1 MMMKFVKKK
10 DIIIIALILLIAI
23 SLYYIYNIYNE
34 GLDKLGSKAEIYYE
48 SELIMTVM
56 LNEKIDKTFSLA
68 QNEHVVFHQYEDGA
82 IRFEESNC
90 PDKVCIK
97 AGKLRHIGSSAA
109 CLPNKIIL
117 KIVPIKGTESNDVDL
132 IVIK

>member
-1 MMMKFVKKK
+1 MMKFIKKK
-10 DIIIIALILLIAI
+10 DLIIIALILLVAV
-23 SLYYIYNIYNE
+23 SSYFIYKIYSQ
-34 GLDKLGSKAEIYYE
+34 GLEKAGAKAEIYYE
-48 SELIMTVM
+48 SELVMTVM

-68 QNEHVVFHQYEDGA
+68 QNEHVIFHLYEDGA
-82 IRFEESNC
+82 IRFEKSNC

-97 AGKLRHIGSSAA
+97 AGKLRHIGSSSA

-132 IVIK
+132 IVLK

>member
-1 MMMKFVKKK
+1 MMKFVKRK
-10 DIIIIALILLIAI
+10 DLIIIILILLIAVA
-23 SLYYIYNIYNE
+23 LYFVYNIYNQNSGE
-34 GLDKLGSKAEIYYE
+34 KEAKAEIYYG
-48 SELIMTVM
+48 SELIMTVP

-68 QNEHVVFHQYEDGA
+68 QNEHVVFHLYEDGS

-97 AGKLRHIGSSAA
+97 SGRLKHIGSSTA

-117 KIVPIKGTESNDVDL
+117 KIVSVKGTDDNDVDM
-132 IVIK
+132 IVK